1 MSQRLSHRGFIVAS
15 VIGLASFAL
24 GMLFTGMTAS
34 GAVVTMNFT
43 SPEGNQSGGVYV
55 YPYNFTFDSSPTT
68 YQLMCDDFVHE
79 IMAPQTWT
87 ASALDAADLTPA
99 TVANLQFP
107 SAGVTGYLE
116 AADLFEE
123 ENNAYLASNS
133 DPDGFY
139 NWAVWDLMTGVDE
152 SAVLGATDDAIVQ
165 GDLSAVEAIGGGLIP
180 AEFSNVVIYTPF
192 DMSPGGPQEF
202 LGFDTPVSSVPEPAS
217 IGVLMAGSML
227 LLGRRRKAG
236 SPR

>member
-1 MSQRLSHRGFIVAS
+1 
-15 VIGLASFAL
+15 
-24 GMLFTGMTAS
+24 MLFAGTTAS

-43 SPEGNQSGGVYV
+43 SPGGNSSGGVYV
-55 YPYNFTFDSSPTT
+55 YPYNFTFDSSPTS
-68 YQLMCDDFVHE
+68 YQLMCDDFTHE
-79 IMAPQTWT
+79 IMAPQTWS
-87 ASALDAADLTPA
+87 ASAID
-99 TVANLQFP
+99 VANLTPTNVVGLQFG
-107 SAGVTGYLE
+107 SSLGAAAYTDYLE
-116 AADLFEE
+116 AAYLFEE
-123 ENNAYLASNS
+123 ETSAYQASNS

-202 LGFDTPVSSVPEPAS
+202 FGYNTPVSSVPEPAS
-217 IGVLMAGSML
+217 VGLLMGGAML
-227 LLGRRRKAG
+227 ILGRRRKAG